1 MRQFQI
7 TIFILA
13 TASLIASAFEIGPN
27 SGDYLLYAGIATL
40 LVDVVCIQL
49 WPSPKR
55 PWNCPNW
62 PTNLS
67 IVITAQPS

>member
-13 TASLIASAFEIGPN
+13 TASLLASAFELGPN
-27 SGDYLLYAGIATL
+27 SGDYLLNAGIATL

-49 WPSPKR
+49 WPSAKHP
-55 PWNCPNW
+55 
-62 PTNLS
+62 
-67 IVITAQPS
+67 

>member
-13 TASLIASAFEIGPN
+13 TVSLIASAFKIGPN

-55 PWNCPNW
+55 P
-62 PTNLS
+62 
-67 IVITAQPS
+67 